1 MSSCHRSCVTAQ
13 GSIGGPALS
22 RAVVALHQHLFLS
35 PIRRRMELKSGFGG
49 SLEPLFLEEW
59 LLSLRPG
66 AKTREERSCLVEKC
80 ARGARQRSARLC
92 LASVLDE

>member
-1 MSSCHRSCVTAQ
+1 MVQRSV
-13 GSIGGPALS
+13 GLS
-22 RAVVALHQHLFLS
+22 LHCISTCFS
-35 PIRRRMELKSGFGG
+35 AIRRRMELKSGFGG